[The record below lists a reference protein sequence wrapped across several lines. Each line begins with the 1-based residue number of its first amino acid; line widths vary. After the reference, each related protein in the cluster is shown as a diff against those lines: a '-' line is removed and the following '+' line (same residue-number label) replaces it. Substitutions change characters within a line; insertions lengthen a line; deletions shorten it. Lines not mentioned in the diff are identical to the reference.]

1 MNEAFI
7 PCLFDAPS
15 SRVPV
20 SGWAIQLLAVGW
32 YLANLW
38 EGSSSESLA
47 AQEMGAMSLPFEC
60 LSWTLLPDAIEKCIG
75 HKKFLSFPR
84 VALDLDMETCDQL
97 WLTLDGELH
106 SEA

>member
-1 MNEAFI
+1 MKPSF
-7 PCLFDAPS
+7 CLLDAPT

-32 YLANLW
+32 DLANLW
-38 EGSSSESLA
+38 EGSHQSESLA

-75 HKKFLSFPR
+75 RSTGNVFPVLGLPWTLTWKHVISF
-84 VALDLDMETCDQL
+84 
-97 WLTLDGELH
+97 G
-106 SEA
+106 